1 MRPLTM
7 LIVTVAALALTAV
20 VWVATG
26 GPAFVFILPLVF
38 GLPFLWRRRG

>member
-7 LIVTVAALALTAV
+7 LIVTMAALALTAV

-26 GPAFVFILPLVF
+26 GRAFVFILPLVF